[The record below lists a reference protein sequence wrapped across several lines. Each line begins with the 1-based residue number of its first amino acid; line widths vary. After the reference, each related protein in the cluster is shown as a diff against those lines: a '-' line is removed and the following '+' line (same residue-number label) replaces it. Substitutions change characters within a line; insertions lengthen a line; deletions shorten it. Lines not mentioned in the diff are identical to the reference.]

1 MQPAMAI
8 GFSWR
13 AKTKAN
19 LDPDQTQGL
28 AKPDFEKVV
37 EIGSVNP
44 EKNKNDL
51 YDAYNYM
58 ASYFYNVK
66 HDKATTITY
75 YEKMLQ
81 LKPDDATVKENLTIL
96 KK

>member
-1 MQPAMAI
+1 
-8 GFSWR
+8 
-13 AKTKAN
+13 
-19 LDPDQTQGL
+19 
-28 AKPDFEKVV
+28 
-37 EIGSVNP
+37 
-44 EKNKNDL
+44 
-51 YDAYNYM
+51 M